1 MSANWFRT
9 APVREN
15 AEFLTSSFRANDLP
29 KAGVKGPTSLKETVP
44 PWHLTAVDAPSRKDD
59 VCVCVC
65 VCGVCVCVCVCCVH
79 VHSIRRIGDL
89 RMECLWEARR
99 AGDSDAPHQY
109 KL

>member
-1 MSANWFRT
+1 MGNILKIVSLMKRNIDRT

-44 PWHLTAVDAPSRKDD
+44 PWASDCGGCPLSQGRRMCVCV

-65 VCGVCVCVCVCCVH
+65 VVCAC
-79 VHSIRRIGDL
+79 
-89 RMECLWEARR
+89 A
-99 AGDSDAPHQY
+99 QY
-109 KL
+109 QAYWRSKDGMFVGSKEGWR